1 MLLYGPVVTLTTLKK
16 KQTHC
21 VTIINGE
28 IESFIWLGRGGR
40 RVLSVLSD
48 RNAFG
53 VIKLRFFSNSG
64 LSNDCRL
71 ITACILHFALQ

>member
-1 MLLYGPVVTLTTLKK
+1 MPLYGPVVTLTTLKK
-16 KQTHC
+16 KIHC
-21 VTIINGE
+21 VTIIDGE
-28 IESFIWLGRGGR
+28 IESFIWLWRGED
-40 RVLSVLSD
+40 LPWILLSD